1 MDRLKPI
8 IIICTYIF
16 AKLYTNFIF
25 FLFSCEKNQIVVKL
39 TEKLGHSLKKIEIL
53 VIITYSY
60 KTENVVV
67 DVARKSGS
75 VVVKNWMEIIS
86 LGKIEEK

>member
-1 MDRLKPI
+1 M
-8 IIICTYIF
+8 
-16 AKLYTNFIF
+16 
-25 FLFSCEKNQIVVKL
+25 KL

-75 VVVKNWMEIIS
+75 LVVKIWMEIIS
-86 LGKIEEK
+86 LGKIAEK

>member
-1 MDRLKPI
+1 M
-8 IIICTYIF
+8 
-16 AKLYTNFIF
+16 
-25 FLFSCEKNQIVVKL
+25 KL

-53 VIITYSY
+53 VIITYSH

-75 VVVKNWMEIIS
+75 VVVKKLDRNNFS
-86 LGKIEEK
+86 SKIEEK

>member
-1 MDRLKPI
+1 M
-8 IIICTYIF
+8 
-16 AKLYTNFIF
+16 
-25 FLFSCEKNQIVVKL
+25 KL
-39 TEKLGHSLKKIEIL
+39 TEKLGHSLKKIESL
-53 VIITYSY
+53 MIITYSY

-67 DVARKSGS
+67 DVDRKSGS

>member
-1 MDRLKPI
+1 M
-8 IIICTYIF
+8 
-16 AKLYTNFIF
+16 
-25 FLFSCEKNQIVVKL
+25 KL

-75 VVVKNWMEIIS
+75 G
-86 LGKIEEK
+86 GKKLDGNNFSR

>member
-1 MDRLKPI
+1 M
-8 IIICTYIF
+8 
-16 AKLYTNFIF
+16 
-25 FLFSCEKNQIVVKL
+25 KL

-53 VIITYSY
+53 VIISYSY

-86 LGKIEEK
+86 LDKIEEK

>member
-8 IIICTYIF
+8 IIICIYIF
-16 AKLYTNFIF
+16 AKLYTNF
-25 FLFSCEKNQIVVKL
+25 FLFSCEKYQIVVKL
-39 TEKLGHSLKKIEIL
+39 TEKLGHSLKKIAIL

-67 DVARKSGS
+67 DVASKSGS

>member
-1 MDRLKPI
+1 M
-8 IIICTYIF
+8 
-16 AKLYTNFIF
+16 
-25 FLFSCEKNQIVVKL
+25 KL
-39 TEKLGHSLKKIEIL
+39 TEKLGHILKKIEIL

-67 DVARKSGS
+67 DVARKSGG